1 MLISRLIGL
10 KMTVVL
16 RYVSPVFLHVSLK
29 CRILRNKPQTREFRE
44 IIKRPP
50 YRSTTAPFP
59 HRSLFTG
66 KRGIA
71 FLQTPPIRYPHTSW
85 DRAEPLSQ
93 ILQEWRQE
101 GRGGGLEHTA
111 LVVSLTTQAPD
122 KTTTDRLCR
131 LNKGVCAC
139 QQGKRLDTVIVVLF

>member
-1 MLISRLIGL
+1 
-10 KMTVVL
+10 MTAVL
-16 RYVSPVFLHVSLK
+16 WYASPVFSLLYSLYFFVSRK
-29 CRILRNKPQTREFRE
+29 CRVSWNKPQTQWEFRE

-50 YRSTTAPFP
+50 HCSTTAPFP
-59 HRSLFTG
+59 HLSLFTG

-71 FLQTPPIRYPHTSW
+71 FLQTPPIRYLRTHQGSS
-85 DRAEPLSQ
+85 RAALSDPA
-93 ILQEWRQE
+93 
-101 GRGGGLEHTA
+101 GVKTGGERWGLKHTA
-111 LVVSLTTQAPD
+111 LVVSLTTQTPD